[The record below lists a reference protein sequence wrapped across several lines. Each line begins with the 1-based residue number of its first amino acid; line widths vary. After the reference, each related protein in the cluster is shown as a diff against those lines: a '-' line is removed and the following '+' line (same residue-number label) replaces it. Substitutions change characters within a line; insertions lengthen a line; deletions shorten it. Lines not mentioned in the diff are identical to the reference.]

1 MAEKDKKKTISTQE
15 WQRSLAQVKVS
26 KQNLNKLILNYF
38 IIEGFKNAAEKFA
51 IEANLDPSVE
61 LESITDRMNI
71 RNAVQDGDIDQAV
84 ERVNDLDP
92 EILDT
97 NPRLY
102 FHLQQQKLI
111 EFIRMGKISEAI
123 LFAQQELAPR
133 GEENVSIF
141 NLA

>member
-1 MAEKDKKKTISTQE
+1 MEKEKTKKTISPQE
-15 WQRSLAQVKVS
+15 WQKSLSQVKVS

-38 IIEGFKNAAEKFA
+38 IIEGFKSAAEKFA
-51 IEANLDPSVE
+51 QEANLDPSVE